1 MSEEF
6 IPNSEIYSAPPGSSA
21 PIQPSREPIHITI
34 VGSAI
39 SIDLVV
45 KILHRLGFAE
55 ARAWS
60 KLQNDP
66 NTGRPMRV
74 LTKWLRYCATLI
86 QPHPIADDLSL
97 GGQHSTDVPTQPIVF
112 GAGKSSTCSRLTR
125 LFRSCCPSWV

>member
-6 IPNSEIYSAPPGSSA
+6 IPNSEIYSAPPGSPA
-21 PIQPSREPIHITI
+21 PTQPSRETIHITI
-34 VGSAI
+34 IGSAI
-39 SIDLVV
+39 GIDLVV

-74 LTKWLRYCATLI
+74 LTKWLRY
-86 QPHPIADDLSL
+86 
-97 GGQHSTDVPTQPIVF
+97 
-112 GAGKSSTCSRLTR
+112 
-125 LFRSCCPSWV
+125 

>member
-6 IPNSEIYSAPPGSSA
+6 IPNSEIYSAPPGSPA
-21 PIQPSREPIHITI
+21 PTQPRREPIHITVI
-34 VGSAI
+34 GSAVG
-39 SIDLVV
+39 IDLVI

-74 LTKWLRYCATLI
+74 LTKWLRY
-86 QPHPIADDLSL
+86 
-97 GGQHSTDVPTQPIVF
+97 
-112 GAGKSSTCSRLTR
+112 
-125 LFRSCCPSWV
+125 

>member
-1 MSEEF
+1 MFEEF

-21 PIQPSREPIHITI
+21 PTLPRHEPVHITI
-34 VGSAI
+34 IGSATG
-39 SIDLVV
+39 IDLVV

-74 LTKWLRYCATLI
+74 LTKWLRY
-86 QPHPIADDLSL
+86 
-97 GGQHSTDVPTQPIVF
+97 
-112 GAGKSSTCSRLTR
+112 
-125 LFRSCCPSWV
+125 